1 MSPLFLGV
9 SREDAGELLEQM
21 EVVKVDTDDAA
32 TEWMMHCSTFCIV
45 DGDGVFDACGRDTVM
60 GLFGIAGRSVFKLN
74 LPWEVVEVAVVAL
87 PEWSKVTTDLSWLK
101 GFSMNY
107 DG

>member
-1 MSPLFLGV
+1 MVCLTPVVVIQSWDFSASLGDRY
-9 SREDAGELLEQM
+9 S
-21 EVVKVDTDDAA
+21 
-32 TEWMMHCSTFCIV
+32 
-45 DGDGVFDACGRDTVM
+45 
-60 GLFGIAGRSVFKLN
+60 KLN
-74 LPWEVVEVAVVAL
+74 LPREVVEVAVVAL

>member
-9 SREDAGELLEQM
+9 SREDEGELLERM
-21 EVVKVDTDDAA
+21 EVVKVDTNDAA

-60 GLFGIAGRSVFKLN
+60 GLFGIAGRSVFEVESAKGGCGGGSGGIAGMVKGDDGSVMVEGVLN
-74 LPWEVVEVAVVAL
+74 EL
-87 PEWSKVTTDLSWLK
+87 
-101 GFSMNY
+101 
-107 DG
+107 

>member
-1 MSPLFLGV
+1 MVCLMPVVVIQSRDFSALLGDWY
-9 SREDAGELLEQM
+9 S
-21 EVVKVDTDDAA
+21 
-32 TEWMMHCSTFCIV
+32 
-45 DGDGVFDACGRDTVM
+45 
-60 GLFGIAGRSVFKLN
+60 KLN
-74 LPWEVVEVAVVAL
+74 LPREVVEVAVVAL